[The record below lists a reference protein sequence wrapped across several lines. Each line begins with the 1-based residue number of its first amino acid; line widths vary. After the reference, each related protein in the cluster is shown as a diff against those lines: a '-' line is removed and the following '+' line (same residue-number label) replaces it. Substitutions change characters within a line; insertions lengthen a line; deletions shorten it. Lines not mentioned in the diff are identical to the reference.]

1 GVPGEQ
7 VMATQT
13 KRLASG
19 AVGSIAS
26 NVLIDEYDMNPYI
39 AMGIGMGISGLTYR
53 GINSIEVDT
62 TMGITASG
70 GKEVNGVE
78 DIKEISKVEKLTSN
92 SVKKIINDN
101 DMTVD
106 EFSKLLD
113 PDKVLT
119 PYEQEIVNKIRQQI
133 GIPKKGTVMTKII
146 PEADIEK
153 YLNENSNDRYEVKGF
168 VSVDEHSKS
177 LKKLKSVY
185 EGNRLDYK
193 GTKFKVNC
201 EVNGKLNSSENPNK
215 VYGKINY
222 KLYSPSEVKVPEDIA
237 TPENYPYTGK
247 GFTGSKN
254 IVLPELKQV
263 KRDYMDGDI
272 LSICEAKTGK
282 VIQQFRFDEL
292 KEDWIKIK

>member
-1 GVPGEQ
+1 YAKERIAEGGLQTVGGVVSVVTGLGLIVATGGMATPVVAGAFVVGTCSMTYGISNTEEGLDNLYYGIKGDGKSIAVNPIRDSIFKSNPQLYYTIGNASTIISSMGATIASGVPGEQ

-26 NVLIDEYDMNPYI
+26 NVLIEEYDMNPYI

-106 EFSKLLD
+106 EFSKLL
-113 PDKVLT
+113 
-119 PYEQEIVNKIRQQI
+119 
-133 GIPKKGTVMTKII
+133 
-146 PEADIEK
+146 
-153 YLNENSNDRYEVKGF
+153 
-168 VSVDEHSKS
+168 
-177 LKKLKSVY
+177 
-185 EGNRLDYK
+185 
-193 GTKFKVNC
+193 
-201 EVNGKLNSSENPNK
+201 
-215 VYGKINY
+215 
-222 KLYSPSEVKVPEDIA
+222 
-237 TPENYPYTGK
+237 
-247 GFTGSKN
+247 
-254 IVLPELKQV
+254 
-263 KRDYMDGDI
+263 
-272 LSICEAKTGK
+272 
-282 VIQQFRFDEL
+282 
-292 KEDWIKIK
+292 